1 MTPFPVATVQ
11 EVTPTAFPLLLLP
24 LLLLLHLVTSL
35 LVLCLYRQLISCFCL
50 SEFCLCLCCCLAV
63 TAAVLSL
70 LLLFFSVTSS
80 ASITRS
86 RQEKTTQEANFCN
99 GRRVVSQPVY
109 QVTKFFAHITREWV
123 FALIIAN
130 LAFRWRFVLHQL
142 QHCLFSTCHS
152 SPTKKNAPSSA
163 FVGNGFGV
171 IWSSLRIV
179 IAKGLI
185 QTEIAL
191 AKCAPSGARAISCNL
206 IQFFFSSK
214 YPWSVENSLCSFKS
228 SLILWAF
235 SSSQGNKETSII
247 GSLPYPL
254 IYLFI
259 YSKVSIRDA
268 YNKIFLKINF
278 YMCGCFAYMY
288 VCDLHVCLM
297 PAHARRDF
305 GSLGIRVA
313 DYFKLPYGC

>member
-1 MTPFPVATVQ
+1 MTKGSTTSLLWLFITFCSLLASRLSYFYFCHFPCFCPRWPLEFSAPSCYYDPFPSCYCSGGDSHCFSSAVVAIAASAALGHQSFGPVSIQ
-11 EVTPTAFPLLLLP
+11 TADLLLLSLRVLPMPLLLP
-24 LLLLLHLVTSL
+24 
-35 LVLCLYRQLISCFCL
+35 CWY
-50 SEFCLCLCCCLAV
+50 CCC
-63 TAAVLSL
+63 TFSAAS
-70 LLLFFSVTSS
+70 FFSFTSS

-185 QTEIAL
+185 QTEIVL

-206 IQFFFSSK
+206 IQFFFLQSIHGVLK
-214 YPWSVENSLCSFKS
+214 TACVPLRVVWFFEPFP
-228 SLILWAF
+228 AAR
-235 SSSQGNKETSII
+235 ET
-247 GSLPYPL
+247 
-254 IYLFI
+254 
-259 YSKVSIRDA
+259 
-268 YNKIFLKINF
+268 
-278 YMCGCFAYMY
+278 
-288 VCDLHVCLM
+288 
-297 PAHARRDF
+297 RR
-305 GSLGIRVA
+305 LQ
-313 DYFKLPYGC
+313 L

>member
-35 LVLCLYRQLISCFCL
+35 LVLCLYRQRISCFCL
-50 SEFCLCLCCCLAV
+50 SEFWLCLCCCLAV

-80 ASITRS
+80 APITRS

-99 GRRVVSQPVY
+99 GRRVVSQPIY
-109 QVTKFFAHITREWV
+109 QVTKLFAHITREWV

-130 LAFRWRFVLHQL
+130 LAFRWRFVLYQL

-163 FVGNGFGV
+163 FVGNGFEV

-185 QTEIAL
+185 QTEIVL
-191 AKCAPSGARAISCNL
+191 AKCAPSEARAISCNL
-206 IQFFFSSK
+206 TQFFFLQSIHG
-214 YPWSVENSLCSFKS
+214 VL
-228 SLILWAF
+228 
-235 SSSQGNKETSII
+235 ETACV
-247 GSLPYPL
+247 PL
-254 IYLFI
+254 RVVWFFEPFQ
-259 YSKVSIRDA
+259 A
-268 YNKIFLKINF
+268 
-278 YMCGCFAYMY
+278 
-288 VCDLHVCLM
+288 
-297 PAHARRDF
+297 ARETK
-305 GSLGIRVA
+305 
-313 DYFKLPYGC
+313 KLQL

>member
-1 MTPFPVATVQ
+1 MASWIFSS
-11 EVTPTAFPLLLLP
+11 LLLLWPLSQLLLFRRWLP
-24 LLLLLHLVTSL
+24 LLF
-35 LVLCLYRQLISCFCL
+35 LCCCCHCCFCCTWSPVFWSCVYTDSGSPAFV
-50 SEFCLCLCCCLAV
+50 SEFWLCLCCCLAV

-80 ASITRS
+80 APITRS

-99 GRRVVSQPVY
+99 GRRVVSQPIY
-109 QVTKFFAHITREWV
+109 QVTKLFAHITREWV

-130 LAFRWRFVLHQL
+130 LAFRWRFVLYQL

-163 FVGNGFGV
+163 FVGNGFEV

-185 QTEIAL
+185 QTEIVL

-206 IQFFFSSK
+206 TQFFFSSK
-214 YPWSVENSLCSFKS
+214 YPWSVGNSLCSFKS

-247 GSLPYPL
+247 GSHCPIP
-254 IYLFI
+254 
-259 YSKVSIRDA
+259 
-268 YNKIFLKINF
+268 
-278 YMCGCFAYMY
+278 
-288 VCDLHVCLM
+288 
-297 PAHARRDF
+297 
-305 GSLGIRVA
+305 
-313 DYFKLPYGC
+313 